1 MAALEQMDL
10 LQKQQARNL
19 RNIQTAVP
27 SLLDV
32 DLLKST
38 NDKLETKVDN
48 LSMKWKE
55 TEDQKLKIR
64 DIVGML
70 RSNLGSDPS
79 IIAQHLDSIEA
90 LTEPLPEIIEEVEEE
105 SKNEEPDDDVD
116 MIKASEDYDDDGG
129 SPQIIAYAD

>member
-1 MAALEQMDL
+1 MDL